1 MALLSGF
8 AGVYT
13 EVSFQSTEFA
23 PLLFGDAARVLKM
36 NLYLESFQSQHS
48 LNDSQTEF
56 MSWLFSDYDNYLD
69 WGCTEM
75 SADWNPQLYG
85 QKVLNWSVLLLF
97 WQAIIKKRP
106 SRNINVQNF
115 WLYVF
120 GMIFNALAI
129 VTQDFDAVVNK

>member
-13 EVSFQSTEFA
+13 EVSFQSTEFT
-23 PLLFGDAARVLKM
+23 PLSFGDAARVLKT
-36 NLYLESFQSQHS
+36 NLYLESFQSQLS

-69 WGCTEM
+69 WGCTEK

-85 QKVLNWSVLLLF
+85 QKVLITDEFCFCSGRL
-97 WQAIIKKRP
+97 
-106 SRNINVQNF
+106 
-115 WLYVF
+115 
-120 GMIFNALAI
+120 
-129 VTQDFDAVVNK
+129 